1 MSGIIAKLARDW
13 YWWLKFAP
21 FWNHLHETSW
31 HCDSLILSQCQ
42 RFTDLQII
50 GAISSETQFQG
61 LLTFCI
67 SAFMETLFYFNYRS
81 NIYFSS
87 CRLDLIN
94 KWIDN
99 WTESKWLFEILTLTE
114 RIQTKNR
121 KFVITSD
128 MNPVEEVFGPFLTL
142 KNK

>member
-31 HCDSLILSQCQ
+31 HWHSLILSQCQ

-67 SAFMETLFYFNYRS
+67 SAFMEILFYFNYRS
-81 NIYFSS
+81 NIHFSS
-87 CRLDLIN
+87 CRLDLIY

>member
-1 MSGIIAKLARDW
+1 
-13 YWWLKFAP
+13 
-21 FWNHLHETSW
+21 
-31 HCDSLILSQCQ
+31 
-42 RFTDLQII
+42 
-50 GAISSETQFQG
+50 
-61 LLTFCI
+61 
-67 SAFMETLFYFNYRS
+67 METLFYFKYRS

-128 MNPVEEVFGPFLTL
+128 MNPVEEVFRTVFDIE
-142 KNK
+142 K

>member
-1 MSGIIAKLARDW
+1 MPSSLKIGIGE
-13 YWWLKFAP
+13 
-21 FWNHLHETSW
+21 WNFHRFETICTRQVDTAIPWFCLSVKV
-31 HCDSLILSQCQ
+31 LLQTLQNINAIL
-42 RFTDLQII
+42 
-50 GAISSETQFQG
+50 SETQF
-61 LLTFCI
+61 TFCI
-67 SAFMETLFYFNYRS
+67 SAFMKTTYYFNYRS

-99 WTESKWLFEILTLTE
+99 WTESKWLFEILNLTE

-128 MNPVEEVFGPFLTL
+128 MNPVEEVFRTVFDIE
-142 KNK
+142 K